1 MNVHSVST
9 IPGRTEMEL
18 LSSVEGNFMSPQSS
32 NSNMKIV
39 QDSLLAMY
47 LMTKDW
53 VKISKQL
60 FSHIVMN
67 ADDWGFSYVTNKI
80 NHIRKVYKELGIKD
94 PYEYSGRFIFSMML
108 PDTFNYISKNKAN
121 PKEPE
126 VKIYKGVLYEGTIN
140 KQQLNGGHYSI
151 VHLLCKEYDV
161 HTSLRFI
168 NDVHFCSTQFLLS
181 YGFSIGI
188 HDCLDYNQTEIDK
201 VVHKGF
207 LEADEI
213 EKNIKNEYIRECK
226 INGALGKTKDIGM
239 NIVKEK
245 IDCNNFISTITSG
258 SKGSIFNISQ
268 ITSLLGQQNVGGERI
283 QPQLYGDRT
292 LIHYDFEDLDEVS
305 KYESKGFIKHSFIRG
320 LEPEE
325 FFFHSITGREGVIDT
340 SLKTASSGYAQR
352 KIIKVCEDLM
362 VRYDG
367 TVRNANNKIIQY
379 TYGGDGFDPKNTIK
393 VDGEMQ
399 FMNLDRIADK
409 LNTEYELKCN

>member
-1 MNVHSVST
+1 
-9 IPGRTEMEL
+9 MEL

-39 QDSLLAMY
+39 QDSLLGMY
-47 LMTKDW
+47 LLTRDW
-53 VKISKQL
+53 VEISTSL
-60 FSHIVMN
+60 FSHIVMS
-67 ADDWGFSYVTNKI
+67 ADGWDMTHVHTKLE
-80 NHIRKVYKELGIKD
+80 HIAKVYKELDVKD
-94 PYEYSGRFIFSMML
+94 PYKYSGRMIFSMML
-108 PDTFNYISKNKAN
+108 PSTFNYVSKNKAN
-121 PKEPE
+121 PNESE

-168 NDVHFCSTQFLLS
+168 NNVHFIATQFLNEF
-181 YGFSIGI
+181 GFSIGI
-188 HDCLDYNQTEIDK
+188 YDCLDYNQNEIDK

-213 EKNIKNEYIRECK
+213 EKNVKNEYIRECK

-239 NIVKEK
+239 NIVREK
-245 IDCNNFISTITSG
+245 IGCNNFISTITSG

-292 LIHYDFEDLDEVS
+292 LIHYPFEDLDEIS

-325 FFFHSITGREGVIDT
+325 FFMHSITGREGVIDT

-352 KIIKVCEDLM
+352 KIIKVCEDLKIQ
-362 VRYDG
+362 YDG

-379 TYGGDGFDPKNTIK
+379 IYGDDGFDPKNTIK

-399 FMNLDRIADK
+399 FMNIDRIVDK
-409 LNTEYELKCN
+409 LNTEFEIS